1 MEVNAR
7 SERYTKGFWI
17 GMIFFIIG
25 ILMILL
31 GSPPQLELLGSVCS
45 IGFMWAVAERIA
57 SPVVGILHEL
67 HESMRALHQDFQNLR
82 QDLHDG
88 YASLH
93 KDHQE
98 ILKAL
103 RRRSST

>member
-1 MEVNAR
+1 MG
-7 SERYTKGFWI
+7 YTRGFWI
-17 GMIFFIIG
+17 GIIFFIIG

-45 IGFMWAVAERIA
+45 IAGFMWAIAEKVT
-57 SPVVGILHEL
+57 SPVVGILREL
-67 HESMRALHQDFQNLR
+67 HD
-82 QDLHDG
+82 DLHNG
-88 YASLH
+88 HAALH

-103 RRRSST
+103 RRRSRAN

>member
-1 MEVNAR
+1 MG
-7 SERYTKGFWI
+7 YTKGFWI
-17 GMIFFIIG
+17 GIIFFIIG

-45 IGFMWAVAERIA
+45 IAGFMWAVAERIA

-67 HESMRALHQDFQNLR
+67 HESMRALR
-82 QDLHDG
+82 QEFHDG
-88 YASLH
+88 FASLY

-103 RRRSST
+103 QRRSEGTD

>member
-1 MEVNAR
+1 MG
-7 SERYTKGFWI
+7 YTKGFWI
-17 GMIFFIIG
+17 GIIFFIIG

-45 IGFMWAVAERIA
+45 IAGFMWAIAERVTP
-57 SPVVGILHEL
+57 PVVGILREL
-67 HESMRALHQDFQNLR
+67 HKSMGELHND
-82 QDLHDG
+82 HVT
-88 YASLH
+88 LH

-103 RRRSST
+103 RRRSGHNEPTLLRGSVVA